1 MLKKIKSIYFSI
13 KIFTFIADKR
23 KLNLIKNNKSLQKT
37 LKISLFHYRLLSEK
51 FIINQANDICKIY
64 NVCDDFLVFEG
75 NYINGNGKEYYD
87 DGKLFFEGKYLNRKR
102 FGNGKIYGRNGNI
115 ITEGV
120 YKNGLRNGQ
129 CIEYYSDGK
138 VLTKGE
144 FLNDNEWNT
153 KEYDKNG
160 KIKKE
165 IKNGK
170 GILNEYNENYQL
182 IFEGEYLNG
191 LKNGKGKKYSDGK
204 LIFEG
209 EYLNG
214 LRYGKGKEF
223 YYNNKIQF
231 EGEYLCNR
239 RWNVKEYDINGN
251 IICELKNGKGFMKE
265 FNHDNKLIYEGE
277 YLYGLRNGKGKQYY
291 ENGVFE
297 GEFLNGKKNG
307 KGKVIYNDSNLIFEG
322 EFLYDHKYE
331 GKEYYKGILKYEGK
345 YLHDKKFHGKGYDD
359 KGNIIY
365 ELINGAGKRI

>member
-102 FGNGKIYGRNGNI
+102 FGNGKIYGRNGNLI
-115 ITEGV
+115 AEGV

-170 GILNEYNENYQL
+170 V
-182 IFEGEYLNG
+182 
-191 LKNGKGKKYSDGK
+191 S
-204 LIFEG
+204 
-209 EYLNG
+209 
-214 LRYGKGKEF
+214 
-223 YYNNKIQF
+223 
-231 EGEYLCNR
+231 
-239 RWNVKEYDINGN
+239 
-251 IICELKNGKGFMKE
+251 
-265 FNHDNKLIYEGE
+265 
-277 YLYGLRNGKGKQYY
+277 
-291 ENGVFE
+291 
-297 GEFLNGKKNG
+297 
-307 KGKVIYNDSNLIFEG
+307 
-322 EFLYDHKYE
+322 
-331 GKEYYKGILKYEGK
+331 
-345 YLHDKKFHGKGYDD
+345 
-359 KGNIIY
+359 
-365 ELINGAGKRI
+365 